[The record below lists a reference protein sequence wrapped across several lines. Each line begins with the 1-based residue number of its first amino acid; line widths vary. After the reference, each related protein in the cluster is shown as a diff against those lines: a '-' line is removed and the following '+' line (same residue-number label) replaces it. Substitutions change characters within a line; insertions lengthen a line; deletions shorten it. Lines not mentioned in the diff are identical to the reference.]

1 MEDRA
6 KMNEFMAAAAA
17 ESEIN
22 ITSNEGGP
30 FGAVVVKD
38 GAIVGRGHNRV
49 LAKHDP
55 TCHGEIEAIRDACA
69 KLGTHDLTGCELY
82 TSCYPCPMCLS
93 ATIWANI
100 RVIYYGNTAK
110 DADEIGFRDDIIYDF
125 IEGKCS
131 DDSFV
136 KLRQFG
142 RDTTIK
148 SFQKFSAKTDKTI
161 Y

>member
-1 MEDRA
+1 MEDSV

-22 ITSNEGGP
+22 IASNEGGP
-30 FGAVVVKD
+30 FGAVVVKG

-69 KLGTHDLTGCELY
+69 KLGTYDLTGCELY

-110 DADEIGFRDDIIYDF
+110 DADEIGFRDDIIYNF

-148 SFQKFSAKTDKTI
+148 VFEKFSTKTDKII